1 MIEANRGFVLL
12 DRHQP
17 WSAPSTYTD
26 STAGW
31 YWTIYAPWLPL
42 SVYVEAQVGR
52 KVDAVYGDAGI
63 VWPSSTPSS
72 Q

>member
-31 YWTIYAPWLPL
+31 LWTIYMPWLPTAT
-42 SVYVEAQVGR
+42 YREEAVR
-52 KVDAVYGDAGI
+52 REVDAVYEDASI
-63 VWPSSTPSS
+63 SWPSFSPSS
-72 Q
+72 R